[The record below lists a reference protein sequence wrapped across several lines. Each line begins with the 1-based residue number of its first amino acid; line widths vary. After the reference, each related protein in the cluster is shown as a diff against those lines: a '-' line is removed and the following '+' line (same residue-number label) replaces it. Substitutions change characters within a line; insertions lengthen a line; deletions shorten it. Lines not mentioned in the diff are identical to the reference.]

1 MVLWGCYVISNV
13 SIETEQRSQK
23 ENVQKEE
30 KALLSF
36 SLKLCGS
43 RILRTIWI
51 SNVFQVIATAT
62 SNKI

>member
-43 RILRTIWI
+43 RILR
-51 SNVFQVIATAT
+51 NDLDQ
-62 SNKI
+62 